1 MGESRGGN
9 MNEEVQKTDELKL
22 VLALRQLGLEEV
34 QHDTY
39 EVEHG
44 DMRQILGAY
53 GILESFD
60 AAAMKVLRCELFW
73 RAREMEFEEA
83 EVWALAAQE
92 RDVAPWWLPDRPA
105 PSLGTLRLQHLAW
118 VAARRAQGGDAQ

>member
-1 MGESRGGN
+1 
-9 MNEEVQKTDELKL
+9 
-22 VLALRQLGLEEV
+22 
-34 QHDTY
+34 
-39 EVEHG
+39 
-44 DMRQILGAY
+44 
-53 GILESFD
+53 
-60 AAAMKVLRCELFW
+60 LRCELFW